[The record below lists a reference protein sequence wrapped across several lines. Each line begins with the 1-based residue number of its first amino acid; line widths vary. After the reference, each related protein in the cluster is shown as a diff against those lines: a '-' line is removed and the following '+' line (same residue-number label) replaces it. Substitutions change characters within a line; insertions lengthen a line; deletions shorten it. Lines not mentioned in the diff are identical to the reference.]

1 MKDMIVLRVIA
12 RWNIPFMLV
21 FGLYVQTHGELG
33 PGGGF
38 QAGVVIAASFI
49 LYGLVFSA
57 EEMRRVMPRWV
68 TDLAATAGVL
78 LYTGVGVYSMATGY
92 NFLDYTPIKPSDPG
106 AAEVWGMILVEYAVG
121 LTVAAVMV
129 TIFNEITEGTTPEG
143 EVDTGPRE

>member
-1 MKDMIVLRVIA
+1 VKDMIVLRVIA

-38 QAGVVIAASFI
+38 QAGIMIAAAFI

-57 EEMRRVMPRWV
+57 EEMRRIVPRWV
-68 TDLAATAGVL
+68 SDVVATGGVL
-78 LYTGVGVYSMATGY
+78 LYAGVGVYGMAMGY
-92 NFLDYTPIKPSDPG
+92 NFLDYTPIKPGDPG

-129 TIFNEITEGTTPEG
+129 TIFNEITEGTAPEV